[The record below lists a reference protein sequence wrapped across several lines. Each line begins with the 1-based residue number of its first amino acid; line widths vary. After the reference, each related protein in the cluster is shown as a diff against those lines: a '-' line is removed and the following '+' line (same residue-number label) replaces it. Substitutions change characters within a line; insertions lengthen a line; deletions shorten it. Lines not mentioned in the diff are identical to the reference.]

1 MYVIMICIL
10 IDELELV
17 RHTKSISSIFKR
29 MNKHPLKQLSILY
42 SVQIDEITIQS
53 TGHTICLTR
62 SNKGQQST
70 KIFFSSKIS

>member
-1 MYVIMICIL
+1 MYIIMIWL
-10 IDELELV
+10 LTDELELL
-17 RHTKSISSIFKR
+17 RHTKLISIIKM
-29 MNKHPLKQLSILY
+29 MNKHLLKQLSVLY

-70 KIFFSSKIS
+70 KIFFFFS